1 MDYFLD
7 IKLVE
12 CPLIVAKG
20 CHFLAPIP
28 RDSTVLYLAA
38 VRAWTRIAYQER
50 REHQEIDMALF
61 LNDQEVAQLLP
72 MGECI
77 DVLDKAFA
85 DAGEGKV
92 DNRPRNRIRMP
103 GGFFHFMTAS
113 NAGQGVF
120 GYKAYPS
127 FGGPGSAKMIVMLY
141 DYETGGLLSC
151 MEAGRLGQIRTGAAS
166 GVATKYMAKEDAAIV
181 AVIGSGFQARTQL
194 EAVCSVRDI
203 KAVKVF
209 SRREERREEFAKRS
223 SESLNVEVKAVDSA
237 QECVGGADVVI
248 VITSAREPALLG
260 EWLSP
265 GAHINAAGGNHWMR
279 REIDE
284 EAVLRSEVIVVDD
297 LDQAKIECGDLL
309 WLEPRGSFRWDMA
322 KELQD
327 VVAGRVQGRPSA
339 NSITLF
345 ESMGLA
351 LEDIAAAQLVYT
363 KAKEQGIGEKLPF

>member
-1 MDYFLD
+1 
-7 IKLVE
+7 
-12 CPLIVAKG
+12 
-20 CHFLAPIP
+20 
-28 RDSTVLYLAA
+28 
-38 VRAWTRIAYQER
+38 
-50 REHQEIDMALF
+50 MALF

-237 QECVGGADVVI
+237 QECVEGADVVI

-363 KAKEQGIGEKLPF
+363 KAKEQAIGQELPF

>member
-1 MDYFLD
+1 
-7 IKLVE
+7 
-12 CPLIVAKG
+12 
-20 CHFLAPIP
+20 
-28 RDSTVLYLAA
+28 
-38 VRAWTRIAYQER
+38 
-50 REHQEIDMALF
+50 
-61 LNDQEVAQLLP
+61 
-72 MGECI
+72 
-77 DVLDKAFA
+77 
-85 DAGEGKV
+85 
-92 DNRPRNRIRMP
+92 
-103 GGFFHFMTAS
+103 
-113 NAGQGVF
+113 
-120 GYKAYPS
+120 
-127 FGGPGSAKMIVMLY
+127 MIVMLY

-237 QECVGGADVVI
+237 QECVEGADVVI

-351 LEDIAAAQLVYT
+351 LEDIAAAQLVHT
-363 KAKEQGIGEKLPF
+363 KAKEQGIGQELPF